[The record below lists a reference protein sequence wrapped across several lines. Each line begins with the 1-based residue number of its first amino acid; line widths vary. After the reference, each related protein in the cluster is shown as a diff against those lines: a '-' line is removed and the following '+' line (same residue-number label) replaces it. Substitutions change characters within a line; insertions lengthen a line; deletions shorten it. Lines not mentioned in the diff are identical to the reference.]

1 MRSLKYLWTKTVGC
15 KEIDFYKIKVWGK
28 DSFPLNG
35 RVTKPFEIG
44 FFLIQ
49 EKAIIKLLE

>member
-1 MRSLKYLWTKTVGC
+1 VGC
-15 KEIDFYKIKVWGK
+15 KEIDFYKIRVWGK
-28 DSFPLNG
+28 DSFPFNG
-35 RVTKPFEIG
+35 RITKPFEIG